1 MDIHSR
7 TDREKKIGY
16 SLFIYQL
23 KFQAYVEDDNDIFIE
38 DDIVK
43 AIRFNGGIYGNTAV
57 PVDAENIFGK
67 KASKKV

>member
-7 TDREKKIGY
+7 TDRENKIGY

-43 AIRFNGGIYGNTAV
+43 AVSFNGGIYGNTAV
-57 PVDAENIFGK
+57 PVDAENISGK
-67 KASKKV
+67 KASKKI